1 MRSEDSDLIRR
12 YLAGDR
18 AAIDEVDA
26 WIGRAAWS
34 FRRRLGNHWEDAL
47 QDVRLEVTRLLT
59 GGRFRGESSLKT
71 YVWRVASNACVDRAR
86 SQSRVQ
92 WSEID
97 ELDQAGGPAAEVA
110 ADRSQA
116 REERDLAV
124 RVLARMSG
132 ECRQLWSLLFEGFS
146 YQQMSERLGVS
157 EGALRVRVLRCRRRA
172 LEVRNELLT
181 HRIDANGNNGG
192 GPAPNLAG
200 R

>member
-1 MRSEDSDLIRR
+1 MRSDDSELIRR
-12 YLAGDR
+12 YLDGDR
-18 AAIDEVDA
+18 TAVDEVDA

-47 QDVRLEVTRLLT
+47 QDVRLEVTRLLVD
-59 GGRFRGESSLKT
+59 GKFRGESSLKT
-71 YVWRVASNACVDRAR
+71 YVWRVTANACVDRAR

-92 WSEID
+92 WSELEEVD
-97 ELDQAGGPAAEVA
+97 HREGPANAVA
-110 ADRSQA
+110 VDRSNA
-116 REERDLAV
+116 REDRDLAV
-124 RVLARMSG
+124 RVLARMSS

-146 YQQMSERLGVS
+146 YQQMSEQLGVS

-172 LEVRNELLT
+172 VEVRDELLS

-192 GPAPNLAG
+192 SPAPNLAG